1 MTYYDNTKP
10 DDILYNTGFNDV
22 VNNTKPKKEQYW
34 KQDVGIM
41 IKMFSISTKKNLYWL
56 EYFQKEFFREFLNL
70 CKTDFKK
77 MPTNLVF
84 NVIQSCKT
92 FKKKALMKRCFSNL
106 DLKKLYLFSNNTF
119 ISYKL
124 INHLISK
131 ISKVYKKN
139 LFFT

>member
-1 MTYYDNTKP
+1 
-10 DDILYNTGFNDV
+10 
-22 VNNTKPKKEQYW
+22 
-34 KQDVGIM
+34 
-41 IKMFSISTKKNLYWL
+41 
-56 EYFQKEFFREFLNL
+56 
-70 CKTDFKK
+70 

-131 ISKVYKKN
+131 ISKVCFWNFLDLKEINLYELFILIAMGFQLKSFNDTSTEFNLKKHKLLEILKN
-139 LFFT
+139 IINKFFKSI